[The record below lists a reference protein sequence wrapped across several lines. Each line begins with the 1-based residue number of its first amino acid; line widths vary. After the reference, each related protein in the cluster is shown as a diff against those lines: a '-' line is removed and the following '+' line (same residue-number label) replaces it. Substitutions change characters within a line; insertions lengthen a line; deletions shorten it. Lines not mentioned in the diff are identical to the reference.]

1 VNPANSVYARVARG
15 FRGPTI
21 QGRSAVFNSDFSTA
35 DSETIVSYEVGTKSN
50 LLGNT
55 LRFNTALFTYTV
67 DDIQLNGND
76 TDGNGVLFNANKAR
90 AYGMEA
96 ELAWQPRRELT
107 LSLGA
112 SALHSEIKD
121 RNAEAQVCALNG
133 QMTCTVLNPVRR
145 VATAFGPVY
154 LAKIDGNPL
163 PNAPKYNLDATVR
176 WDQPLAN
183 GGTLFAATDW
193 NIQGYTNFVL
203 YRTRE
208 FYAKGNFEGG
218 VKVGYRTPDDNLE
231 LAVFARNVT
240 NEKNL
245 KGVIENYNA
254 AVFNDPRIIGISLGG
269 KFR

>member
-1 VNPANSVYARVARG
+1 
-15 FRGPTI
+15 
-21 QGRSAVFNSDFSTA
+21 
-35 DSETIVSYEVGTKSN
+35 
-50 LLGNT
+50 
-55 LRFNTALFTYTV
+55 
-67 DDIQLNGND
+67 
-76 TDGNGVLFNANKAR
+76 
-90 AYGMEA
+90 
-96 ELAWQPRRELT
+96 
-107 LSLGA
+107 
-112 SALHSEIKD
+112 
-121 RNAEAQVCALNG
+121 
-133 QMTCTVLNPVRR
+133 MTCTVLNPVRR

-240 NEKNL
+240 NEK
-245 KGVIENYNA
+245 I
-254 AVFNDPRIIGISLGG
+254 
-269 KFR
+269 